1 MTYYLQYYN
10 FLNVPHMKEQEK
22 EYKLMGK
29 NA

>member
-1 MTYYLQYYN
+1 MISYLQYYQ

-22 EYKLMGK
+22 QYKLMKK